1 MQNIKNWAEVPLYSH
16 RLRPARGVRR
26 GVEQQGTL
34 PLQGSQA
41 AAPAHG
47 MQRGVTCFA
56 QAKRLCGLKP
66 ACAGTARN

>member
-16 RLRPARGVRR
+16 RLRPARGVRC

-47 MQRGVTCFA
+47 MQRGVTM
-56 QAKRLCGLKP
+56 LCTSKEVVWVEASL
-66 ACAGTARN
+66 CWHC